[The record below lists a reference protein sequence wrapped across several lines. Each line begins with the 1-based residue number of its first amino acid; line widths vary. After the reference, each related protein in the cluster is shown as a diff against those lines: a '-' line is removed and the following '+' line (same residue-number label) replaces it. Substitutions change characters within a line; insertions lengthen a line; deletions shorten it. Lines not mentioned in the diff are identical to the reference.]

1 MPRPDTV
8 VILAAGQ
15 GTRMKTGA
23 PKVLAPLVG
32 RSLLAW
38 VVDQALGLE
47 PKRVIVVVG
56 HGADE
61 VQQAAA
67 GFEGA
72 DRIRFVRQEPQNG
85 TGHALQCCLPE
96 LGPDP
101 GVVVVLY
108 GDMPLLTRASLERLV
123 EAQAATGGGAAML
136 TAKPADPR
144 GFGRVVR
151 RADGAVL
158 RIVEQKDATP
168 DELAVRE
175 VNLGVY
181 AFAGRELVRHLPL
194 LSNDNA
200 QKEYY
205 LTDVVAR
212 LVADSK
218 RVEAL
223 VLDDDREAIGVN
235 TLVHLAEA
243 RAVLQRRVLE
253 EHMLRGVW
261 IEDPSTTYVDW
272 GVKIGART
280 HVLPCSVIRSG
291 VVIGED
297 CEVGPFAHLRGGAV
311 LEDGAAVGNFVE
323 VKNSHFGPRSKAK
336 HLAYVG
342 DADLGVKVNI
352 GAGTVFANYDGK
364 HKHRCVVED
373 GAFVG
378 SGTVLVA
385 PVHVGRGATTGA
397 GAVVKRGSDI
407 PAGETWIGVPAK
419 KLEKPNGGP
428 TPAAL

>member
-15 GTRMKTGA
+15 GTRMKSGA
-23 PKVLAPLVG
+23 PKVLAPLLG
-32 RSLLAW
+32 RAMLAW
-38 VVDQALGLE
+38 VVDQALALE
-47 PKRVIVVVG
+47 PKRVLVVVG

-61 VQQAAA
+61 VQRAA
-67 GFEGA
+67 EGY
-72 DRIRFVRQEPQNG
+72 DSGGRLTFVRQEPQRG
-85 TGHALQCCLPE
+85 TGHALQCCLPA
-96 LGPDP
+96 LGADP

-108 GDMPLLTRASLERLV
+108 GDMPLLSRGSLERLV
-123 EAQAATGGGAAML
+123 DVHAKTAGGAAML
-136 TAKPADPR
+136 TATPSDPR
-144 GFGRVVR
+144 GFGRIVR
-151 RADGAVL
+151 RADDSVE
-158 RIVEQKDATP
+158 RIVEQKDAAP
-168 DELAVRE
+168 HELSIRE

-181 AFAGRELVRHLPL
+181 AFTGRDLVRHLPH

-205 LTDVVAR
+205 LTDVIAR
-212 LVADSK
+212 LVAEGR

-223 VLDDDREAIGVN
+223 VLEDEHEAIGVN

-253 EHMLRGVW
+253 EHMLRGVYV
-261 IEDPSTTYVDW
+261 EDPATTTIEW
-272 GVKIGART
+272 GVEIGART
-280 HVLPCSVIRSG
+280 HVQPCTVIRSG
-291 VVIGED
+291 VKIGEG
-297 CEVGPFAHLRGGAV
+297 CEVGPFAHLRSGTV
-311 LEDGAAVGNFVE
+311 LADGAAVGNFVE
-323 VKNSHFGPRSKAK
+323 TKNSTLGPRAKAK

-342 DADLGVKVNI
+342 DAELGAKVNI

-364 HKHRCVVED
+364 AKHKCVVED

-385 PVHVGRGATTGA
+385 PVKVGRGAVTGA

-407 PAGETWIGVPAK
+407 PAGEVWIGVPAK
-419 KLEKPNGGP
+419 KLDKSGDARNPGR
-428 TPAAL
+428 